1 MEMAKFW
8 VGMITQ
14 DLETLIRL
22 NKSGIKI
29 NENLWT
35 FNKIENYTIKFED
48 QKVYK
53 KVIDM
58 YNLIGAFEYKIFNR
72 LRTSEKKINKKWDY
86 IASLL
91 NQA

>member
-1 MEMAKFW
+1 MAKCW

-14 DLETLIRL
+14 DLEDFV
-22 NKSGIKI
+22 KSKKLGIEI

-35 FNKIENYTIKFED
+35 FKKIENYMIEFEE
-48 QKVYK
+48 QQVYK
-53 KVIDM
+53 EIKHM

-72 LRTSEKKINKKWDY
+72 LRTSDKINKKWDY